1 MATKHEVGAA
11 TIVLGFALLLSP
23 LIAQK
28 IAVEI
33 IKKPEAAPSIL
44 LGTLLFLGG
53 LVILAGIAT
62 FFIKEK

>member
-1 MATKHEVGAA
+1 MTTKHEVGTA
-11 TIVLGFALLLSP
+11 TIILGIALLLSP

-28 IAVEI
+28 IALDV

-44 LGTLLFLGG
+44 LGTLIFLSI

-62 FFIKEK
+62 FFIKE